1 MDLRVLC
8 GFSPIGL
15 SRKENATVE
24 KSVMIYDGD
33 RLVMELIATSERNYT
48 LYSIK
53 KNDTRRALSRRT
65 FFAYLE
71 IAKRAGYELRGCT
84 DF

>member
-8 GFSPIGL
+8 GFSPTGL
-15 SRKENATVE
+15 NRKDNTTVE

-33 RLVMELIATSERNYT
+33 RLVMELIATKERNYT

-53 KNDTRRALSRRT
+53 KNGVTRALSKRT

-71 IAKRAGYELRGCT
+71 IAKRAGYELRGCA